1 MNRCFII
8 YDDFVY
14 HQHDQRYSWN
24 KRSHDLVHIELHDEM
39 SVLFYQINLQKR
51 LWTWENNDKLAVL
64 AQLKPL
70 AGIDDV
76 HLGLLSCLPFD
87 IVLMV
92 VDYDRRKMR
101 FLKVQR
107 QMATAKKML
116 NGYPGMFMEIM
127 MPPVG
132 KTKRS
137 DWFLEDLDETAV
149 VYRGVGCQVTQD
161 RLNFMQRNVYWR
173 ETICQEPFSAA
184 LCVFTVMHKIILSNH
199 RLTVDFKKL

>member
-1 MNRCFII
+1 MN
-8 YDDFVY
+8 
-14 HQHDQRYSWN
+14 DQRYSWN

-51 LWTWENNDKLAVL
+51 LWTWENNDKLAAL

-107 QMATAKKML
+107 QMATAKKMM

-137 DWFLEDLDETAV
+137 DLGYQFLDGLDETAV

-173 ETICQEPFSAA
+173 EKICQEPFSAA
-184 LCVFTVMHKIILSNH
+184 PCVFTVMHMIAFNNFRPNH